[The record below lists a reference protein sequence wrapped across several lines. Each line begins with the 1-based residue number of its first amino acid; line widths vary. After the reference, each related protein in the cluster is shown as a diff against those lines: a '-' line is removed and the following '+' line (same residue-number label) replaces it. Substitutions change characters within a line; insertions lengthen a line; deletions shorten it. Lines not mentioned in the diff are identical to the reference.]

1 MAEGQR
7 QAGRRVHVQAFFSS
21 IGARYKRI
29 RKRPRGRPSPQL
41 YERKAKEL
49 QELERKA
56 DGGGIDLFYADESH
70 VCTEGY
76 VPYGWQFP
84 GEDVHVPSQKAA
96 RLNMFGMTTRDNRYE
111 GFTSREGITSVKVV
125 EFLDGLSLRSRARDT
140 VVVLDNAS
148 IHRAGIVK
156 EMRPVW
162 EKRGLFLFHLP
173 PYSPHLNI
181 AETLWRILKGK
192 WIRPQDYEST
202 DSLFYAA
209 DRALAALGTS
219 LFIKH
224 SHFAL

>member
-1 MAEGQR
+1 
-7 QAGRRVHVQAFFSS
+7 
-21 IGARYKRI
+21 
-29 RKRPRGRPSPQL
+29 
-41 YERKAKEL
+41 
-49 QELERKA
+49 
-56 DGGGIDLFYADESH
+56 
-70 VCTEGY
+70 
-76 VPYGWQFP
+76 
-84 GEDVHVPSQKAA
+84 
-96 RLNMFGMTTRDNRYE
+96 MFGMTTRDNRYE

-125 EFLDGLSLRSRARDT
+125 EFLDGLSLRPRARDT

-192 WIRPQDYEST
+192 WIRPQDYESS